1 MDFIQTDRHPPVFI
15 SSTHYPTKSHA
26 PTSLSSPIQ
35 SPSKKPPTTISIIP
49 HFHFH
54 NPPQTPFLP
63 QIIFTITCHLP
74 IRTIP
79 KKAINPLPLLKYHP
93 PTSPEKFGYP
103 RAKTTR
109 RRTNGPVMWGIPL
122 PPVTGLGSWISRG
135 VGECSAGLWV
145 AWRKLRFFFVRGF
158 WGYYAYTLGQRAERH
173 GIDAMGVLLAHAC
186 VAGIENPGPRTGGW
200 RSGLGCK

>member
-1 MDFIQTDRHPPVFI
+1 MSDLAFIGFSHGLYTDRHPPVFI
-15 SSTHYPTKSHA
+15 SSTHHPTKSHA

-109 RRTNGPVMWGIPL
+109 RRNE
-122 PPVTGLGSWISRG
+122 RACH
-135 VGECSAGLWV
+135 VGNTFTPS
-145 AWRKLRFFFVRGF
+145 
-158 WGYYAYTLGQRAERH
+158 H
-173 GIDAMGVLLAHAC
+173 
-186 VAGIENPGPRTGGW
+186 GPRFLDFSEIG
-200 RSGLGCK
+200 RAHV